1 MYFPERPGFTT
12 HSFGPSRSLSFSMR
26 FLIVD
31 DNPQVRAMIRDVLA
45 GTESS
50 FFECSDG
57 DEAVAG
63 YVAHKPDW
71 VLMDI
76 KMTRMDGITA
86 TRAIKGLHADARII
100 IVTNFEDHGVR
111 SEALRAGAEAYVLK
125 ENVTE
130 LRRIVGE
137 RRANTP

>member
-1 MYFPERPGFTT
+1 MK
-12 HSFGPSRSLSFSMR
+12 

-45 GTESS
+45 GAESL
-50 FFECSDG
+50 FIECSDG

-63 YVAHKPDW
+63 YVEHKPDW

-86 TRAIKGLHADARII
+86 TRAIRGSHPEARII
-100 IVTNFEDHGVR
+100 IVTNFEDRGLR
-111 SEALRAGAEAYVLK
+111 SEAFRAGAGAYVLK
-125 ENVTE
+125 ENVTD
-130 LRRIVGE
+130 LRRIIAGGE
-137 RRANTP
+137 PRVS